1 MILVPELD
9 DLEAAAV
16 HVEVDVA
23 FFEVRGDGFPDFNLR
38 VKRREKA
45 IGLKNSTIASEPYT
59 PVS

>member
-16 HVEVDVA
+16 HVEMDVA

-38 VKRREKA
+38 MKRFH
-45 IGLKNSTIASEPYT
+45 GLPSGLADALTVALR
-59 PVS
+59 